1 MYDMKDFIKK
11 IKSEELGEDYLQSII
26 RRLAIVG
33 PSETTILEMQGYY
46 KLYFPSI
53 VEKYASDISFFL
65 GLFYKQV
72 REPVNSLQLLQRY
85 VFQSYKE
92 AIRSTF
98 NGDYTP
104 IQADILTSV
113 SDTQYFSFSAPTSTG
128 KSYVFL
134 HLIEET
140 DNDVVI
146 VVPSRALLNEYSIR
160 LNEAISD
167 KGINILS
174 HIDDI
179 NKGAARRNVFVVTP
193 ERCREIFKNK
203 DNYNVSF
210 FLFDEA
216 QLTNDEGKRGLYYDG
231 IVRRVKNAFPDS
243 KCIFAQPFVHNP
255 IAQIEKNKFNIEK
268 AVAKTYREQSV
279 AQLFYCHD
287 KYKSFYHFGA
297 DKKVMGRYKVSCSDP
312 IETAIMN
319 GGSVLFYVSKT
330 KITEKSY
337 LNDFDKYVSMCKE
350 YDDSEVEEYVRKLE
364 SYTGARSKSAGSN
377 FFSSFVSLLRRG
389 IVIHHGS
396 LPLSVRIIIEKY
408 TKDGFCRL
416 CFATSTLEQGV
427 NMPFDV
433 VVLDR
438 FEEKKPLSIRN
449 MIGRAGRTTTELTL
463 DVGSVVVN
471 YSRMG
476 DLRTILDSPAS
487 LETTSRLDVIEK
499 EDEDSDYK
507 ESINN
512 GTMSDEYNLTP
523 NELKR
528 LTTQKIDYAV
538 REILNVSFNEG
549 VYLSES
555 VFNEEKKTRH
565 AIYDLYKEIYA
576 TYLGRDLSEGE
587 QAVISNAIKIMMWK
601 IYGKTFSQICQRRY
615 AYISKLT
622 ERRERKKNKM
632 DDGDILVRFVM
643 AYDELPNKTL
653 KCHPMYPQYMPAKKV
668 DYDRIICDTYDYLDK
683 LVGFRL
689 TDVYC
694 AAFKE
699 YYLRTHDDRAEK
711 MWNYIKYG
719 TNDQKEIWLLR
730 YGLTF
735 EDIEIIK
742 PHVKSIDREGI
753 KFLDSIYTLSV
764 DELACVY
771 RYLP

>member
-1 MYDMKDFIKK
+1 MKDFIKK
-11 IKSEELGEDYLQSII
+11 IISGELGEDYLQLII
-26 RRLAIVG
+26 SRLATVG
-33 PSETTILEMQGYY
+33 PSENTMLEMLGYY
-46 KLYFPSI
+46 KLYAPAI
-53 VEKYASDISFFL
+53 LEKYASDISFFL
-65 GLFYKQV
+65 GLFFKKSSENY
-72 REPVNSLQLLQRY
+72 NSSQLLQRY
-85 VFQSYKE
+85 VFLSYKE
-92 AIRSTF
+92 AIRSIY

-104 IQADILTSV
+104 VQADILTNV
-113 SDTQYFSFSAPTSTG
+113 EAIQYFSFSSPTSTG

-134 HLIEET
+134 HLIEEAE
-140 DNDVVI
+140 NDVVI
-146 VVPSRALLNEYSIR
+146 VVPSRALLNEYYIR
-160 LNEAISD
+160 LNDAISE

-179 NKGAARRNVFVVTP
+179 NKGSVRRSVFVVTP

-203 DNYNVSF
+203 DNYNISF

-216 QLTNDEGKRGLYYDG
+216 QLTDDEGRRGLYYDG
-231 IVRRVKNAFPDS
+231 IVRRVKNGFPYS
-243 KCIFAQPFVHNP
+243 KCIFAHPFVINP
-255 IAQIEKNKFNIEK
+255 IAQIEKNKFNMEK
-268 AVAKTYREQSV
+268 SGAKTYQEQSV
-279 AQLFYCHD
+279 AQLFYCHER
-287 KYKSFYHFGA
+287 YTSFYHFGL
-297 DKKVMGRYKVSCSDP
+297 DKKMMGWQKVDCSDP
-312 IETAIMN
+312 IEIAIKN
-319 GGSVLFYVSKT
+319 GGSVLFYVSKK
-330 KITEKSY
+330 KITGKSY
-337 LNDFDKYVSMCKE
+337 LKDFDRYISMCNVHE
-350 YDDSEVEEYVRKLE
+350 NPVVEDYVRKLE
-364 SYTGARSKSAGSN
+364 DYTGARSKIAGSN

-438 FEEKKPLSIRN
+438 FEEGNPLSIRN
-449 MIGRAGRTTTELTL
+449 MIGRAGRTTSESSL
-463 DVGSVVVN
+463 DVGCVVVK
-471 YSRMG
+471 SDRMS
-476 DLRTILDSPAS
+476 DLRAVLGTPVK
-487 LETTSRLDVIEK
+487 LEDTSRLDVIE
-499 EDEDSDYK
+499 EDDEDSDYK
-507 ESINN
+507 EAINN

-528 LTTQKIDYAV
+528 LTAARIRQVV
-538 REILNVSFNEG
+538 REILDASFCG
-549 VYLSES
+549 GLYLSETA
-555 VFNEEKKTRH
+555 FNEEKDKRH
-565 AIYDLYKEIYA
+565 LIYDLYKKIYEA
-576 TYLGRDLSEGE
+576 HLGRDLSAGE
-587 QAVISNAIKIMMWK
+587 QAVVSNAIKIMMWR

-615 AYISKLT
+615 AYVSELK
-622 ERRERKKNKM
+622 ERRARKKEGK
-632 DDGDILVRFVM
+632 DDGDIMAHFVM
-643 AYDELPNKTL
+643 EYRDLPNKAL
-653 KCHPMYPQYMPAKKV
+653 KCYPMYPTDMPARNV

-699 YYLRTHDDRAEK
+699 YYIYTGDDRAEK

-742 PHVKSIDREGI
+742 PHVENIDRSGI
-753 KFLDSIYTLSV
+753 KFFDSIYTLSA
-764 DELACVY
+764 DELACVH